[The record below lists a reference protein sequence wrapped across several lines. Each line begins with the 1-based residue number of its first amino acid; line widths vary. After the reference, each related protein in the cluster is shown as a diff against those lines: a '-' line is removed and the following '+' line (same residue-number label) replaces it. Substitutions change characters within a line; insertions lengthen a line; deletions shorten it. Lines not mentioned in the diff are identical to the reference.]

1 MGFLSRVEAKVKSK
15 GSFKP
20 DDYVVYQDYEIH
32 DKFGSKM
39 DKIFKKLNIEYEKVE
54 DIDDNSA
61 MYRLEGRYADL
72 MKFSKGGGDFIKDND
87 LTLVQEEM
95 KATPK
100 AKLTPQVKAL
110 AKKLYSKVLSKKLI
124 DTALLKFKKAGEVSH
139 AHHDKAIQFVLDSLT
154 DLEQYESKPFYDVL
168 RGELNDMIS
177 AGLA

>member
-1 MGFLSRVEAKVKSK
+1 MGFLSKVEAKVKAK

-72 MKFSKGGGDFIKDND
+72 MKFSKGGGDFIKDSD
-87 LTLVQEEM
+87 LTL
-95 KATPK
+95 
-100 AKLTPQVKAL
+100 
-110 AKKLYSKVLSKKLI
+110 I
-124 DTALLKFKKAGEVSH
+124 
-139 AHHDKAIQFVLDSLT
+139 
-154 DLEQYESKPFYDVL
+154 
-168 RGELNDMIS
+168 
-177 AGLA
+177 